1 MTPCS
6 QILDLVKV
14 ADSDERTGLLL
25 DYLVTLVKSFIEQAF
40 EVKERE
46 TAFKMIKMRKK
57 FFFIQGPI
65 L

>member
-1 MTPCS
+1 
-6 QILDLVKV
+6 VE
-14 ADSDERTGLLL
+14 DSGERTGLLF

-46 TAFKMIKMRKK
+46 TAFKMIRMRKK
-57 FFFIQGPI
+57 FFFIQGPM